1 MFSNEKYLMY
11 KQAIKGYPLP
21 LAFVDLNEFD
31 ANVDY
36 VRKIIENSGRTI
48 RVGTKSIRCEP
59 LTKRIFELGGK
70 NFKGLFTYTAE
81 ETAWLAEK
89 GYDDFIIAYPTV
101 QESDLQL
108 ILNMTE
114 NGKTVLPM
122 VDCLE
127 HLQVLSELAGARAIR
142 QGVCLE
148 IDMSFRPFNISKIHL
163 GLRRSPMRTP
173 ADVIRLIK
181 REKEYPNV
189 EIKAL
194 MGYEGH
200 IAGTADAVPG
210 KNLNNSFMRHLKKSS
225 VRELTARRQAVVK
238 ALKEQGLELEIVNGG
253 GSGSLAST
261 LQDKSVTE
269 VTVGSGF
276 FCPGLF
282 HHFAE
287 VKYKPSAFFAI
298 QIVRKPVDNMITC
311 LGGGYTAS
319 GPAGPEKLPLP
330 AMPVGL
336 KYLSLEGA
344 GEVQTPFILPD
355 DCPEL
360 KLGDPVILQHAKGG
374 ELSER
379 FEELLLIKD
388 QSVNGSVP
396 TYRGEGKTFL

>member
-11 KQAIKGYPLP
+11 RQLIKGHPLP
-21 LAFVDLNEFD
+21 LAFVDLDEFD
-31 ANVDY
+31 ANIDY
-36 VRKIIENSGRTI
+36 IRTIIENSGRTI
-48 RVGTKSIRCEP
+48 RIGTKSIRCEP

-70 NFKGLFTYTAE
+70 NFKGLFTYTAG
-81 ETAWLAEK
+81 ETAWLSEK
-89 GYDDFIIAYPTV
+89 GYDDFIIAYPTM
-101 QESDLQL
+101 QESDLLL

-114 NGKTVLPM
+114 KGKTVLPM
-122 VDCLE
+122 VDCIE
-127 HLQVLSELAGARAIR
+127 HLQILSESAKARGIN
-142 QGVCLE
+142 QGVCVE
-148 IDMSFRPFNISKIHL
+148 IDMSFRPFNISKLHL
-163 GLRRSPMRTP
+163 GLRRSPIRTP
-173 ADVIRLIK
+173 AEVISLIDRSRK
-181 REKEYPNV
+181 YPNI

-210 KNLNNSFMRHLKKSS
+210 KGLKNNFMRYLKESS
-225 VRELTARRQAVVK
+225 VHELTARRQAVVA
-238 ALKEQGLELEIVNGG
+238 ALEEQGLKLEIVNGG
-253 GSGSLAST
+253 GSGSLVST
-261 LQDKSVTE
+261 LQDQSVNE

-287 VKYKPSAFFAI
+287 VKYRPAAFFAI
-298 QIVRKPVDNMITC
+298 QIVRKPADNMITC

-319 GPAGPEKLPLP
+319 GPTGPEKLPLP
-330 AMPVGL
+330 VMPVGL
-336 KYLSLEGA
+336 KYLPLEGA
-344 GEVQTPFILPD
+344 GEVQTPFTLPL

-374 ELSER
+374 ELCER

-388 QSVNGSVP
+388 QSVTGSVP